1 MTIRLRLAL
10 IVFAVTIPML
20 ILFAATA
27 WRLADQTRA
36 RSQQTIAH
44 AARPIMI
51 AIDAELGKYMVGA
64 HALAVSASL
73 KTPDFPAFREEAE
86 QAMPQMPGVWVTL
99 TDADGQQLINTML
112 SEPEAQQHLRPFDR
126 AVAGPVRPLEQR
138 RMQVSDL
145 RPGVVSDA
153 SMISVTMPVTAGETS
168 GFVLA
173 LNIDPVVFRGV
184 LNSQGLAEDWVAEII
199 DRTGAIIARSRD
211 HENWTGKFGL
221 IRAPSGDNSEKTF
234 ETQDSRGVAVIAAS
248 STSPLSGWSTVIA
261 ADKAVVDAPIRE
273 VVASTLMI
281 GFATT
286 IMSLAF
292 ASVGARRITTPI
304 ETLEKGAEAL
314 RNRQTI
320 SLSPTGVPELD
331 RAMLAFDSASK
342 SLLVY
347 ETERSRAELFLKSSE
362 ARLRLFVEQAP
373 ASIAIFDRA
382 MNCLSAS
389 QRFLVTHGVDGNE
402 IGGRLF
408 EKLLPDCGQRWALR
422 LQSVLSGEALQQEN
436 EKFVLTDGRAQW
448 LSWEMRPWRTPDS
461 EIGGVVLFTV
471 DVSLQNEA
479 TKLRN
484 EAMEALSDSEERL
497 RLLIDCAK
505 DYAIFMLDPEGRVI
519 SWNEG
524 ARRTIGYDT
533 HEIVGQHF
541 SVFFTRDEVMANA
554 PQHNLS
560 EALRSG
566 LLQEEGERVKK
577 DGMRIL
583 VSALTSVLF
592 GPNGG
597 LKGYAIIIRD
607 ITETKL
613 AEHALRTSET
623 LLRAVVDGS
632 PDAIVAING
641 DGIVQSVNGNGIKMF
656 GYERQEIV
664 GSNVKILIPDHY
676 GNHDLHLKGYL
687 QNGRRQVLDAE
698 REVEGRRKDGS
709 IFPLGLLVTETT
721 YADMPLFV
729 GFLRDLSDRREI
741 ETRIKQL
748 QGERLSAMGGLAAGL
763 AHELNQPLT
772 AAVSFLETA
781 QLLDGM
787 SPTSGAVSLAGTL
800 SSAID
805 EIMRA
810 GQIMK
815 RLRQFVA
822 TGEPDK
828 TFVNLHDFIRD
839 PAAFFLL
846 KKQGIEVELN
856 LEAPSDC
863 VLADAVQVRQVLSNL
878 TKNAVEA
885 MSLSDDRRLRIATTP
900 SAHGMIRVDVS
911 DTGCGL
917 APHVLKN
924 LFEPFQ
930 TTKQNGIGIGLSI
943 SRIIIE
949 AHYGRIWASA
959 NPDGGTTFSFTLP
972 LGNAEPFDEQQAD
985 RAFS

>member
-27 WRLADQTRA
+27 WRLADQTRD
-36 RSQQTIAH
+36 RSRQAMLH
-44 AARPIMI
+44 AARPVMI
-51 AIDAELGKYMVGA
+51 AIDAELGKYLVA
-64 HALAVSASL
+64 VHALAVSASL
-73 KTPDFPAFREEAE
+73 KAQDFTSFLEEAE
-86 QAMPQMPGVWVTL
+86 HAMPQMPGVWVTL
-99 TDADGQQLINTML
+99 TDADGRQLINTML
-112 SEPEAQQHLRPFDR
+112 SEPEAQQQLRPFGGE
-126 AVAGPVRPLEQR
+126 AGAVRPLEQK

-145 RPGVVSDA
+145 RPDLVSNA
-153 SMISVTMPVTAGETS
+153 SAISVTVPVVAGER
-168 GFVLA
+168 GDFVLA

-184 LNSQGLAEDWVAEII
+184 LNTQGLSDDWVAEII
-199 DRTGAIIARSRD
+199 DRTGAVIARSRD
-211 HENWTGKFGL
+211 HEKWIGKFGL
-221 IRAPSGDNSEKTF
+221 VRAPPGGNGVTTF
-234 ETQDSRGVAVIAAS
+234 ETLDSKGAAVIAAS

-261 ADKAVVDAPIRE
+261 AEKAVVDAPIRE

-304 ETLEKGAEAL
+304 EALEKGAEAL
-314 RNRQTI
+314 RSRQTI

-347 ETERSRAELFLKSSE
+347 ETERSRAELLLKSSE
-362 ARLRLFVEQAP
+362 ARLRLFIEQAP
-373 ASIAIFDRA
+373 ASIAICDRA

-389 QRFLVTHGVDGNE
+389 QRFLVTHGVVGNE
-402 IGGRLF
+402 FVGRSF
-408 EKLLPDCGQRWALR
+408 EELLPDSDRRWVSR
-422 LQSVLSGEALQQEN
+422 LQSVLSGETLQNKN
-436 EKFVLTDGRAQW
+436 EKFVLTDGREQW

-461 EIGGVVLFTV
+461 EIGGVVLFTN
-471 DVSLQNEA
+471 DVS
-479 TKLRN
+479 LRN

-505 DYAIFMLDPEGRVI
+505 DYAIFMLDPEGHVI

-524 ARRTIGYDT
+524 AKRTIGYDT
-533 HEIVGQHF
+533 NEIIGQHF
-541 SVFFTRDEVMANA
+541 SVFFTRDEITANA
-554 PQHNLS
+554 PQQNLS

-566 LLQEEGERVKK
+566 LLQQEGERIKR
-577 DGMRIL
+577 DGTRIL
-583 VSALTSVLF
+583 VNALTSALF
-592 GPNGG
+592 SANGS
-597 LKGYAIIIRD
+597 LKGYAIILRD

-632 PDAIVAING
+632 PEAIVAING

-687 QNGRRQVLDAE
+687 QNGRKQILDAE

-721 YADMPLFV
+721 YAEMPLFV

-787 SPTSGAVSLAGTL
+787 SPTSGSVSLADTL

-839 PAAFFLL
+839 PTAFFLL
-846 KKQGIEVELN
+846 KKQRIEVELN
-856 LEAPSDC
+856 LEAPSDR

-885 MSLSDDRRLRIATTP
+885 MSLSDERRLRIATAL

-959 NPDGGTTFSFTLP
+959 NPGGGTTFSFTLP
-972 LGNAEPFDEQQAD
+972 LANAEPFDEQQAD

>member
-10 IVFAVTIPML
+10 IVFAVAIPML
-20 ILFAATA
+20 CLSAATA

-36 RSQQTIAH
+36 RSRQTIVH
-44 AARPIMI
+44 AARPIMV
-51 AIDAELGKYMVGA
+51 AIDAQLGNYMVAA

-73 KTPDFPAFREEAE
+73 KVQDFTSFLEEAE
-86 QAMPQMPGVWVTL
+86 QALPQMPGVWVTL
-99 TDADGQQLINTML
+99 TDPHGRQLINTML
-112 SEPEAQQHLRPFDR
+112 TEPEAQEQLRRFSGE
-126 AVAGPVRPLEQR
+126 AGAIGPLRQK
-138 RMQVSDL
+138 RMEVSDL
-145 RPGVVSDA
+145 RPGPLSNTP
-153 SMISVTMPVTAGETS
+153 MISVTLPVADGER
-168 GFVLA
+168 GDFVLA

-184 LNSQGLAEDWVAEII
+184 LNSQGVSDDWTAEIV

-211 HENWTGKFGL
+211 HEKWIGKLGRV
-221 IRAPSGDNSEKTF
+221 RAPPGDDGMTF
-234 ETQDSRGVAVIAAS
+234 ETVDSNGAAVIAAS
-248 STSPLSGWSTVIA
+248 WTSPVSGWSTVIA
-261 ADKAVVDAPIRE
+261 AEKAVVDAPIRQ
-273 VVASTLMI
+273 VVGSTLLI
-281 GFATT
+281 TFATT

-292 ASVGARRITTPI
+292 ASVGARRIAAPI
-304 ETLEKGAEAL
+304 ESLEKGAEAL

-331 RAMLAFDSASK
+331 RAMSAFDSASK

-347 ETERSRAELFLKSSE
+347 EAERSRAELLLKTSE
-362 ARLRLFVEQAP
+362 AQLRLFIEQAP

-389 QRFLVTHGVDGNE
+389 HRFLVTHKAVGKDPV
-402 IGGRLF
+402 GRSF
-408 EKLLPDCGQRWALR
+408 EELLPDCDRR
-422 LQSVLSGEALQQEN
+422 LASRFQSVLSGEALQKAN
-436 EKFVLTDGRAQW
+436 EKFVLNDGREQW
-448 LSWEMRPWRTPDS
+448 LSWEMRPWRASDY
-461 EIGGVVLFTV
+461 EIGGIVLFTD
-471 DVSLQNEA
+471 DVSLRNEA
-479 TKLRN
+479 MKLRN

-505 DYAIFMLDPEGRVI
+505 DYAIFMLDPEGNVI

-524 ARRTIGYDT
+524 ARRTIGYET
-533 HEIVGQHF
+533 NEIIGRYF
-541 SVFFTRDEVMANA
+541 SVFFTRDEILANA
-554 PQHNLS
+554 PQNDLS

-566 LLQEEGERVKK
+566 LLQQEGERVKK
-577 DGMRIL
+577 DGTGIL
-583 VSALTSVLF
+583 VNALTSALF
-592 GPNGG
+592 SASGN

-613 AEHALRTSET
+613 AELALRTSET

-632 PDAIVAING
+632 PDAIIAING
-641 DGIVQSVNGNGIKMF
+641 GGVVQSVNGNGMKMF
-656 GYERQEIV
+656 GYERHDIV
-664 GSNVKILIPDHY
+664 GANVKILIPDHY
-676 GNHDLHLKGYL
+676 GNHDLHLKGYI
-687 QNGRRQVLDAE
+687 QNGQRRVLDAE

-741 ETRIKQL
+741 ETRLKQL
-748 QGERLSAMGGLAAGL
+748 QGERLSAMGGLAAGM

-781 QLLDGM
+781 QLLDSM
-787 SPTSGAVSLAGTL
+787 SPTSGSASLSDAL

-828 TFVNLHDFIRD
+828 TFVNLHDLIRD
-839 PAAFFLL
+839 PTAFFLP
-846 KKQGIEVELN
+846 KKQRIEIELN

-863 VLADAVQVRQVLSNL
+863 VLADEVQVRQVLSNL

-885 MSLSDDRRLRIATTP
+885 MNFSDEKRLKIATAP

-917 APHVLKN
+917 APQVLKT

-930 TTKQNGIGIGLSI
+930 TTKQDGIGIGLSI

-949 AHYGRIWASA
+949 AHYGRIWASP
-959 NPDGGTTFSFTLP
+959 NPGPGTTFSFTLP
-972 LGNAEPFDEQQAD
+972 LGNAEPFDEQYAD
-985 RAFS
+985 RALS

>member
-20 ILFAATA
+20 ILSAATA

-36 RSQQTIAH
+36 RSRQTIVH
-44 AARPIMI
+44 AARPVMI
-51 AIDAELGKYMVGA
+51 AIDAELGKYMVAA

-73 KTPDFPAFREEAE
+73 KAQDLTSFLGEAE
-86 QAMPQMPGVWVTL
+86 QALPGVWVTL

-112 SEPEAQQHLRPFDR
+112 PESEAQQQLHPFDGGPAAVRPF
-126 AVAGPVRPLEQR
+126 VQKG
-138 RMQVSDL
+138 MQVSDL
-145 RPGVVSDA
+145 RPGLVSNS
-153 SMISVTMPVTAGETS
+153 SMISVTVPVIAGERS
-168 GFVLA
+168 EFLLA

-184 LNSQGLAEDWVAEII
+184 LNSQGLSDDWVAEII
-199 DRTGAIIARSRD
+199 DRTGTIIARSSD
-211 HENWTGKFGL
+211 HEKWVGKFGL
-221 IRAPSGDNSEKTF
+221 VRAPPSDNGEITF
-234 ETQDSRGVAVIAAS
+234 ETQDSNGAAVIAAS
-248 STSPLSGWSTVIA
+248 STSPLSGWSTVIGAEKA
-261 ADKAVVDAPIRE
+261 AVDAPIRE
-273 VVASTLMI
+273 VVVSTLLI

-286 IMSLAF
+286 VMSLAF
-292 ASVGARRITTPI
+292 ASVGARRITAPI

-314 RNRQTI
+314 RSRRTI

-347 ETERSRAELFLKSSE
+347 ETERSRAELLLKSSE
-362 ARLRLFVEQAP
+362 ARLRLFIEQAP

-382 MNCLSAS
+382 MNCISAS
-389 QRFLVTHGVDGNE
+389 QRFLVTHDVHGSEFV
-402 IGGRLF
+402 GRSF
-408 EKLLPDCGQRWALR
+408 EELLPDSDGRWAPR
-422 LQSVLSGEALQQEN
+422 LQSVLSGEALHKEN
-436 EKFVLTDGRAQW
+436 EKFALADGSEQW
-448 LSWEMRPWRTPDS
+448 LSWEMRPWQAPDA
-461 EIGGVVLFTV
+461 EIGGVVLFTN
-471 DVSLQNEA
+471 DVS
-479 TKLRN
+479 LRN

-505 DYAIFMLDPEGRVI
+505 DYAIFMLDPGGYVI

-524 ARRTIGYDT
+524 ARRTIGYET
-533 HEIVGQHF
+533 NEILGQHF
-541 SVFFTRDEVMANA
+541 SVFFTRDEAMANV
-554 PQHNLS
+554 PLHTLS
-560 EALRSG
+560 EALRTG
-566 LLQEEGERVKK
+566 LLQQEGERIKR
-577 DGMRIL
+577 DGTHIL
-583 VSALTSVLF
+583 VNALTSALF
-592 GPNGG
+592 SANGS

-632 PDAIVAING
+632 PDAIIAING
-641 DGIVQSVNGNGIKMF
+641 DGIVQSVNGNGVRMF

-664 GSNVKILIPDHY
+664 GSNIKILIPDHY

-687 QNGRRQVLDAE
+687 QNGGRRVLDAE

-721 YADMPLFV
+721 YANLPLFV

-741 ETRIKQL
+741 ETRVKQL

-781 QLLDGM
+781 QLLDSMPRTAGL
-787 SPTSGAVSLAGTL
+787 VSLADTL

-839 PAAFFLL
+839 PAASFLPN
-846 KKQGIEVELN
+846 KQRVEVELS

-863 VLADAVQVRQVLSNL
+863 VLADEVQVRQVLSNL

-885 MSLSDDRRLRIATTP
+885 MSLSDNRRLRIATAL

-943 SRIIIE
+943 SRIIVE

-959 NPDGGTTFSFTLP
+959 NPGGGTTFSFTLP
-972 LGNAEPFDEQQAD
+972 LANAEPFDEQQAD
-985 RAFS
+985 RTFN